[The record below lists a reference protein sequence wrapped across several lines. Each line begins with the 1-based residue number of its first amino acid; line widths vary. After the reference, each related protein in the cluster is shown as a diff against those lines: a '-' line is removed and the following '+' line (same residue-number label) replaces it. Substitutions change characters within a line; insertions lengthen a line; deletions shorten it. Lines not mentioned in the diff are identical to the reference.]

1 MVKCLRQKYS
11 AELMTA
17 TADHGQSKEIKG
29 VEEKAKL
36 TGASKS
42 YVLDL
47 KEEFITQYVWKALK
61 AGALY
66 EGTYP
71 MATSIGRPLIAKM
84 LADIAI
90 KEDADS
96 VSHGCTGK
104 GNDQVRIE
112 VGVNTLAPHLNVI
125 APLREWEFKSREEE
139 IEYAIKNNI
148 PINATKD
155 SPYSTDENLWGISI
169 ECGILEDPEAAPPE
183 DAYQVTVNPKNA

>member
-1 MVKCLRQKYS
+1 
-11 AELMTA
+11 
-17 TADHGQSKEIKG
+17 
-29 VEEKAKL
+29 
-36 TGASKS
+36 
-42 YVLDL
+42 
-47 KEEFITQYVWKALK
+47 
-61 AGALY
+61 
-66 EGTYP
+66 
-71 MATSIGRPLIAKM
+71 
-84 LADIAI
+84 
-90 KEDADS
+90 
-96 VSHGCTGK
+96 

-183 DAYQVTVNPKNA
+183 DAYQVTVNPKNAPDKGEVITIGFEKGIPVSLNGLEYGAVELVTKLRDTGAAHGVGRLDLIENRVVGIKSREIY